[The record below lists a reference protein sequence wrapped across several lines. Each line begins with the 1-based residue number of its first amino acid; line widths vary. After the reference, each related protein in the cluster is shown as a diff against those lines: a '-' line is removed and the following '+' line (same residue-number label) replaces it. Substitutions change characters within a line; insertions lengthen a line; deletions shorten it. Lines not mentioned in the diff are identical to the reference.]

1 MTSSNAPKQVISF
14 IVALSFFMEAL
25 DSTVINTAIPAMSRS
40 LMVDPIDLKVALISY
55 LLSLAVFIPISG
67 WLADK
72 FGSKR
77 IFLIALITFTLSSL
91 ACGFAD
97 NLITL
102 VVARFIQ
109 GFGGALSLPV
119 GRLILV
125 RTYGR
130 EHLITVMNNVIMVGA
145 IGIMLGPVVGGMIT
159 HYFSWHWIFWVNIPV
174 GIFAII
180 LANHYLTENKLESVP
195 PLDKLGFVLF
205 GSSLAGLTFGLSALS
220 ETAMPLYTVL
230 SIIGISLLLLVGY
243 ALHSHTQN
251 HPIVKTDLLR
261 IRTFRVSVMGNLM
274 ARLGFGGVPFIT
286 PLFLQIALQF
296 QAQQAGLLLA
306 PIAVGILLGK
316 PFTLRFLRWLG
327 YKHFLILNT
336 LLASLSIFAFALI
349 TNHTPVYIIGC
360 FTFVYGFV
368 LTLQYGAMNSLAYA
382 DLVPE
387 DLSAA
392 TSIMSTLQQ
401 VAMSFGV
408 AITALLIHLFVSLF
422 SADSTL
428 TTHVFHYTFLGLGFL
443 TLASTGIFFQLA
455 KDDGQQMLLSPS
467 TTTP

>member
-1 MTSSNAPKQVISF
+1 MTASIAPKQVISF
-14 IVALSFFMEAL
+14 IVAFSFFMEAL

-77 IFLIALITFTLSSL
+77 IFISALITFTLSSL

-97 NLITL
+97 NLTAL
-102 VVARFIQ
+102 VIARFIQ
-109 GFGGALSLPV
+109 GLGGALSLPV
-119 GRLILV
+119 GRLILI
-125 RTYGR
+125 RAFGR
-130 EHLITVMNNVIMVGA
+130 ERLITVMNNVIMVGA
-145 IGIMLGPVVGGMIT
+145 LGIMLGPVVGGMIT

-174 GIFAII
+174 GIVAI
-180 LANHYLTENKLESVP
+180 LMANHYFTESKLESVP

-205 GSSLAGLTFGLSALS
+205 GGSLAGLTFGLSALS
-220 ETAMPLYTVL
+220 ETTFDLYIAL
-230 SIIGISLLLLVGY
+230 GIIAISLLLLVSY
-243 ALHSHTQN
+243 ALHSHSQR

-261 IRTFRVSVMGNLM
+261 IRTFRVSVMGNLI
-274 ARLGFGGVPFIT
+274 ARLGFGGIPFLA
-286 PLFLQIALQF
+286 PLFLQIALKF
-296 QAQQAGLLLA
+296 PAQQAGLLLA

-316 PFTLRFLRWLG
+316 PFTLRFLRRLG
-327 YKHFLILNT
+327 YKRFLILNT
-336 LLASLSIFAFALI
+336 LLASFSIFAFALI
-349 TNHTPVYIIGC
+349 SNHTPVYMIGC
-360 FTFVYGFV
+360 LMLIYGFV

-401 VAMSFGV
+401 IAQSFGV

-422 SADSTL
+422 SADLTL
-428 TTHVFHYTFLGLGFL
+428 TTRVFHYTFLGLGFL
-443 TLASTGIFFQLA
+443 TLLSSCIFFQLA
-455 KDDGQQMLLSPS
+455 KEDGQQMLLLPATSP
-467 TTTP
+467 